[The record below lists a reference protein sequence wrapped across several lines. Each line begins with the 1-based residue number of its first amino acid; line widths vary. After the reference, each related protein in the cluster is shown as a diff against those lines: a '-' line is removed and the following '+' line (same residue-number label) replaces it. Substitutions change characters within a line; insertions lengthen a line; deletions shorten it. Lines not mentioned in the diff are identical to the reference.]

1 MQPLIVALYLD
12 HKENLRSEVIDLHQN
27 QEFAEIPK
35 TNSSRGNAL
44 INLKFSQEYR
54 SLKRFIC
61 LKGILN
67 ISISV
72 QTTIHPIYCR
82 SLPLSST
89 ANQLEQAVQYRVY
102 QAKRDGT
109 PNEPAPSR
117 EIHVLTVLQNLC
129 TSKKCLTPF
138 VYVSP

>member
-12 HKENLRSEVIDLHQN
+12 HEENLGSEVIDLHQN

-72 QTTIHPIYCR
+72 QPPYIPYIAGH
-82 SLPLSST
+82 SL
-89 ANQLEQAVQYRVY
+89 
-102 QAKRDGT
+102 
-109 PNEPAPSR
+109 
-117 EIHVLTVLQNLC
+117 
-129 TSKKCLTPF
+129 
-138 VYVSP
+138 